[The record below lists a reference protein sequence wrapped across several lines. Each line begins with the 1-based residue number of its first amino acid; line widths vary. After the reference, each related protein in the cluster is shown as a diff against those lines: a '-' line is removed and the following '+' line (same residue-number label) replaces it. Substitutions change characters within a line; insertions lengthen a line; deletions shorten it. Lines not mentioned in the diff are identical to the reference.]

1 MTHHV
6 RSSLTGALLAL
17 AMGGTALAAD
27 FNERVEGLKPA
38 VDGVNG
44 KISAAWQYFG
54 GAGGGSINLAY
65 LDASLSV
72 PVGQR
77 FGVQLDAAALVR
89 SGFWFGGVGAHAFW
103 RDPDK
108 GLAGVYG
115 DVVGSTGLGATKV
128 WRVGLEGEA
137 YMGKVSVEA
146 FAGIQGATNGAPTI
160 FTGDLTAAFYP
171 TENIRLSAGI
181 ARSFAIT
188 YGKAGLEV
196 AIPRGSTVLPA
207 LFVDSEFNAN
217 FRAVRAGLRLYFGG
231 SDKSLI
237 RRHREDD
244 PRIRIH
250 PNTPNHFWLP
260 DDEEEEGPPAT

>member
-1 MTHHV
+1 MARLV
-6 RSSLTGALLAL
+6 QSSLTGALLAL
-17 AMGGTALAAD
+17 AMGGAALSAD
-27 FNERVEGLKPA
+27 LDERIEGLKPA

-89 SGFWFGGVGAHAFW
+89 SGLWFGGVGAHAFW

-108 GLAGVYG
+108 GLAGIYG
-115 DVVGSTGLGATKV
+115 DVLGVSFSPTKV

-181 ARSFAIT
+181 ARSLGVNF
-188 YGKAGLEV
+188 GKAGLEV

-207 LFVDSEFNAN
+207 LFVDSEFNAD

-244 PRIRIH
+244 PRNRIGAF
-250 PNTPNHFWLP
+250 PVYFN
-260 DDEEEEGPPAT
+260 DGGGSDGPPEA